1 MAHTVKSLKPIKAQ
15 LENGIEMVE
24 LHLDRTYLVRINRI
38 PIADAQKLQEGLA
51 RMGLKTVV
59 VDQTAEVYEIIEN
72 PALQAPQPTPPTI
85 EGEWPF
91 KKRPPYGSA

>member
-1 MAHTVKSLKPIKAQ
+1 MAYTVKSLKPIKAQ

-24 LHLDRTYLVRINRI
+24 LYLDKTYLVRINRI

-51 RMGLKTVV
+51 KMGLKTIV

-72 PALQAPQPTPPTI
+72 PRLQAPTRPAPPTL
-85 EGEWPF
+85 EGQ
-91 KKRPPYGSA
+91 